1 MDPLHP
7 TEEYYRNITRRQFF
21 DVSARTMSA
30 AMGAMGI
37 AGLAGAAEK
46 IAGTQP
52 GVSLPSQPHFRPKAK
67 RVIYMHM
74 SGAPSQIDLFDY
86 KPALRERFDQDLPE
100 SIRQGQRLT
109 TMTSGQNRFPV
120 APSIF
125 RFSRYPNNQ
134 DGAWVSELMPH
145 TGSIAKELCFIKS
158 MHTDAINHEPGITFF
173 QTGSQQ
179 PGRASFGAWTSYGLG
194 SGNANLP
201 SFVVLIT
208 QGFGNMQA
216 LITAGQIDFGNGT
229 NAPFNSDGYA
239 FECEPSSDPSQVNYA
254 FVATA
259 NPINPGSTGE
269 RNFVMDIN
277 GLVHFKTGEE
287 ILAASL
293 QPACEVPPGCSVA
306 GN

>member
-1 MDPLHP
+1 M
-7 TEEYYRNITRRQFF
+7 R
-21 DVSARTMSA
+21 
-30 AMGAMGI
+30 
-37 AGLAGAAEK
+37 
-46 IAGTQP
+46 
-52 GVSLPSQPHFRPKAK
+52 
-67 RVIYMHM
+67 
-74 SGAPSQIDLFDY
+74 
-86 KPALRERFDQDLPE
+86 PALSLRRAFTIVELLMVCAIIALLAAL
-100 SIRQGQRLT
+100 SIPNLVASKLKANE
-109 TMTSGQNRFPV
+109 TS
-120 APSIF
+120 A
-125 RFSRYPNNQ
+125 
-134 DGAWVSELMPH
+134 
-145 TGSIAKELCFIKS
+145 IAKLKKIHAAQF
-158 MHTDAINHEPGITFF
+158 
-173 QTGSQQ
+173 
-179 PGRASFGAWTSYGLG
+179 SFKNSDLDNDGK
-194 SGNANLP
+194 GN
-201 SFVVLIT
+201 
-208 QGFGNMQA
+208 FGNMQA